1 MTIDFACPKCGAPFT
16 VPSSLAG
23 KTGRCK
29 KCRHQMTIPASKPVA
44 AQVAASG
51 MFRLSSLSTAGAG
64 AGPVRGAS
72 ARPADG
78 GGLGFPSH
86 VGLAPLTEEVRP
98 VFGKGAPPLQK
109 QYSFNPDLLLE
120 NSAPGS
126 SYKLVASHKVLPTVG
141 RETTGART
149 PGFLERIWRSQARAV
164 LRVVRQLSDLVYL
177 LTVPCVILIL
187 VAIVLDRRDLAVL
200 GATGVIVLSLLR
212 LVLEGFALVAG
223 PFKENPLQ
231 GILFLIPPFTFIYL
245 SKYPK
250 RTKKALGRV
259 LAPMGWILGV
269 ILAFA
274 FIPQLSSGEGAEN
287 GSTLDRARTE
297 VNALKGDVSSELEGQ
312 GVSLDA
318 IRDSETGRRAGE
330 ALGELKSRAREGLDQ
345 AKQALPPQ
353 NAPASEPNP

>member
-1 MTIDFACPKCGAPFT
+1 MTIDFACPRCGAQFT
-16 VPSSLAG
+16 VPASLAG

-29 KCRHQMTIPASKPVA
+29 KCQHQMTIPASKPVA

-64 AGPVRGAS
+64 AVRGTG
-72 ARPADG
+72 ARQADG
-78 GGLGFPSH
+78 GGLGFPSN

-126 SYKLVASHKVLPTVG
+126 SYKLVASQKVLPTVG
-141 RETTGART
+141 SKASART
-149 PGFLERIWRSQARAV
+149 PGFLERLWRSQARAV
-164 LRVVRQLSDLVYL
+164 LGLVRQISDVVYL

-274 FIPQLSSGEGAEN
+274 FVPQLSSGEGAEN

-318 IRDSETGRRAGE
+318 VRDSETGRRAGE
-330 ALGELKSRAREGLDQ
+330 ALGELKSRARQGLDQ
-345 AKQALPPQ
+345 AKQALPQ
-353 NAPASEPNP
+353 QKTPASEPNP

>member
-1 MTIDFACPKCGAPFT
+1 MTIDFTCPKCGAPFT
-16 VPSSLAG
+16 VPESLAG

-29 KCRHQMTIPASKPVA
+29 KCQHQMTIPASKPVA
-44 AQVAASG
+44 AAQVAASG
-51 MFRLSSLSTAGAG
+51 MFRLSGPRTAGAG
-64 AGPVRGAS
+64 YV
-72 ARPADG
+72 G
-78 GGLGFPSH
+78 GGRPGLTSD

-98 VFGKGAPPLQK
+98 VFGKGAPPQKK

-120 NSAPGS
+120 NSVPGS

-141 RETTGART
+141 RESAGART
-149 PGFLERIWRSQARAV
+149 PGALERFWRSQSRAV
-164 LRVVRQLSDLVYL
+164 LRVVRQFSDLVYL

-274 FIPQLSSGEGAEN
+274 FIPQLSSGEGAEG
-287 GSTLDRARTE
+287 GSTLDRARAE
-297 VNALKGDVSSELEGQ
+297 VGALKGDVTSELEGQ

-318 IRDSETGRRAGE
+318 VRNSETGQRARE
-330 ALGELKSRAREGLDQ
+330 ALGELKSRARDGLDQ
-345 AKQALPPQ
+345 AKQALPQ
-353 NAPASEPNP
+353 QGAPPSEPNP